1 MTSGTSPALARM
13 FRRAALPL
21 AWYYAVTLGLPL
33 ANGAAQ
39 SGAAFVNHALFV
51 VAVPPLL
58 IVLLCTIHESAQVFA
73 RRCRARR
80 QRQRHA
86 AMTSESEPNE
96 CRPESYCVNDRA
108 AALQRLPHGYLDPPA
123 PAE

>member
-1 MTSGTSPALARM
+1 MNSRTLAHT

-21 AWYYAVTLGLPL
+21 AWYYAVTLGIPL

-58 IVLLCTIHESAQVFA
+58 VVLVCMIQQTAQLFASAWRYLESPSART
-73 RRCRARR
+73 RRCMEDAR
-80 QRQRHA
+80 HITA
-86 AMTSESEPNE
+86 STVA
-96 CRPESYCVNDRA
+96 
-108 AALQRLPHGYLDPPA
+108 PPTTQSSTA
-123 PAE
+123 P